1 MKKKQNPM
9 IYIVFCVSLL
19 LNFMIHSFSVM
30 AAEPYAV
37 DMNDGEYAI
46 DVELVGGSG
55 KASVNSPTLMI
66 VKDKKAYAKLI
77 WSSSNYDYMIVDDVR
92 YDNLEDGD
100 MNSTFEIPITA
111 MDQPMTVIADTT
123 AMGTP
128 HEIEYQLTFFADSI
142 DAKSNLPQEQ
152 AKKVIYIA
160 IAIIVFGGI
169 LNAYVKKKN
178 RVQYKK
184 SECYGF

>member
-1 MKKKQNPM
+1 MRKKHSPM
-9 IYIVFCVSLL
+9 IYVALCAAFLFSFMVS
-19 LNFMIHSFSVM
+19 SYDVK
-30 AAEPYAV
+30 AAEPLNV
-37 DMNDGEYAI
+37 DIKDGEYAI

-55 KASVNSPTLMI
+55 KATVNTPTLMI
-66 VKDKKAYAKLI
+66 VKDKKAYAQLI
-77 WSSSNYDYMIVDDVR
+77 WSSSNYDYMIIDDVR
-92 YDNLEDGD
+92 YDNLEDGE

-111 MDQPMTVIADTT
+111 MDEPMTIIADTT

-160 IAIIVFGGI
+160 LAIIVFGGI
-169 LNAYVKKKN
+169 LNVYVKKKN
-178 RVQYKK
+178 RV
-184 SECYGF
+184 